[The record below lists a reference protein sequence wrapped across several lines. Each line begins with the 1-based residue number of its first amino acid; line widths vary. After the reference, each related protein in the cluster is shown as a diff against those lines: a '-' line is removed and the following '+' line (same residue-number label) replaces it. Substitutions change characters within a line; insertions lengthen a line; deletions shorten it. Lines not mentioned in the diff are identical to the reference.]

1 MNHKIWLEYN
11 LRIARKFIF
20 NQIDLAVNLSLSKL
34 FDMCICVC
42 VCENKFVR
50 NKIYFICYIVFE
62 RENCHMV
69 ISEVVYF
76 PINRKI
82 KDKLTM
88 MNYLKNK

>member
-1 MNHKIWLEYN
+1 M
-11 LRIARKFIF
+11 
-20 NQIDLAVNLSLSKL
+20 
-34 FDMCICVC
+34 
-42 VCENKFVR
+42 
-50 NKIYFICYIVFE
+50 FE

-88 MNYLKNK
+88 MNYIKNK